1 LYSTLV
7 PSRYIDTAVR
17 ALNNPDTFTNRQ
29 QVALMDARAGELFEQ
44 LSKGGHG
51 DQSADALMLA
61 KQIRTQ
67 SKDKGG
73 QRAQLDQLIAV
84 LQAGVADRAVWD
96 ELTKLWD
103 DRRRAIDTDSKVQYR
118 QRIAMSQEQAAA
130 LAAIVIQAAFEFIP
144 DEEKRREFA
153 DRVQAGSPGGVR
165 ALVRSNNEEG
175 K

>member
-1 LYSTLV
+1 MYSTSV
-7 PSRYIDTAVR
+7 PSRYVETAVR
-17 ALNNPDTFTNRQ
+17 ALNNPDSFTNRQ
-29 QVALMDARAGELFEQ
+29 QVALMDARAGELFDQ

-51 DQSADALMLA
+51 EQFAAALMLA
-61 KQIRTQ
+61 EQLGSLLKEP
-67 SKDKGG
+67 
-73 QRAQLDQLIAV
+73 AQKSQYSQLIDV
-84 LQAGVADRAVWD
+84 LRDGVRDRTIWD